1 MPSNPGFLSDTNIDT
16 RMLIEGGV
24 ATLANGTTFLGGGIG
39 RVDADA
45 DSISSSD
52 DDSTGHCHWSAEDLR
67 QDQSQVRLSI
77 SLFFFLCKCGYLLIA
92 LGAITGGV
100 FYDILIWLR
109 ATVFISLR
117 LASHNRW
124 D

>member
-24 ATLANGTTFLGGGIG
+24 ATLANGSTFLNGGIG
-39 RVDADA
+39 RVDVEG

-67 QDQSQVRLSI
+67 QNQSEVRFLFLF
-77 SLFFFLCKCGYLLIA
+77 LFF
-92 LGAITGGV
+92 V
-100 FYDILIWLR
+100 
-109 ATVFISLR
+109 
-117 LASHNRW
+117 
-124 D
+124 